1 MALPYDDQLSSP
13 DGALNDRQD
22 WTAFGNWPVS
32 GGTVLADPGG
42 TTHSHARFSPAVLPN
57 NYRVRVRCRFPVGAN
72 WYGIFG
78 RGLLD
83 GINTQYYGLL
93 TDGSTAALRQYRR
106 TATSWSA
113 YGNSVPVTI
122 AQNTW
127 YWLEIEFQD
136 STIRSYLDGALLDEQ
151 TDTNLPNGG
160 VVGLTLGTGGAGA
173 NTVEYDAIEVIDLAG
188 QVIFSGDLNALLSG
202 LDTTLIGNHGTAGD
216 VLVALAD
223 INTLIEGT
231 HGTGGNLAATL
242 GGIQADL
249 QGSHLP
255 AGISGDLAATL
266 SDTAGNYTAV
276 HGVAGQLSSDLSGIT
291 VQFQGSHVPS
301 GVVGD
306 LSGTLSGIAA
316 ALQANHG
323 VAGNVLVDLA
333 DANMDFFHNGDHT
346 YDGSAHYNGGIF
358 STLIQCAH
366 GTNSNL
372 AATLGGIQADLQGSH
387 LPAGISGDLAA
398 TLTDTAGNYTAVHGV
413 AGQLSLDLS
422 GITVQFQ
429 GSHVPSGVVGDLSG
443 TLSGIAAA
451 LQANHGVA
459 GNVLVDL
466 ADANMDF
473 FHNGDQA
480 YDGSAHYNGGIFSAL
495 IQGAHGTNSNLDATL
510 GGLTAT
516 LDATYTLPSID
527 VSIAADLS
535 GIAASLQVNHGIG
548 CNLSVDLT
556 GLEAIF
562 QAGHIQHLHTGD
574 LNANLTGITGGIT
587 VAHGITAAVNAQ
599 LDGISADF
607 LIDRGAIGWV
617 TPVLSGISA
626 RIHGQHW
633 QISASVSLAE
643 TGRAAIDS
651 LPLPIK
657 QIRYPHQCPANLLP
671 WLAWDY
677 SVDIWDSAW
686 SEQTQRD
693 VIDASVFVHRH
704 KGTPAAVL
712 RALEAMNYD
721 NVRIFERDVYLYDG
735 TYQYDSTI
743 QHGGGLGPFQFDVV
757 LNTGAIPDA
766 AEQTEIRRRIDHF
779 KNTRSR
785 LRQLRYMDVLYNGTY
800 QYDGNVN
807 HNGGIVS
814 G

>member
-57 NYRVRVRCRFPVGAN
+57 NYRLRVRCRFPVGAN

-106 TATSWSA
+106 TATGWSA

-122 AQNTW
+122 VQNTW
-127 YWLEIEFQD
+127 YWLEIEFED
-136 STIRSYLDGALLDEQ
+136 STIRTYLDGMLLDEQ

-223 INTLIEGT
+223 INALIEGA
-231 HGTGGNLAATL
+231 HGTGSNLAATL

-255 AGISGDLAATL
+255 AGISGDLAAALNGIAATIDGVHGTVGNLTATL
-266 SDTAGNYTAV
+266 TNTAGDYTVAHGVAGQLSLDLSGITAQFQGTHVPSGVGGDLSVALNGISTAIDGVHGIGGDLVATLTDTAGNYTGA

-301 GVVGD
+301 GVVCN
-306 LSGTLSGIAA
+306 LSGALSGITAALQANHGVAGNVLVDLADANMDFFHNGDRTYDGSAHYNGGIFSALIQGAHGTNSNLDATLGGITATLDATYTLPAIDGSIAANLSGIAA

-358 STLIQCAH
+358 S
-366 GTNSNL
+366 
-372 AATLGGIQADLQGSH
+372 
-387 LPAGISGDLAA
+387 
-398 TLTDTAGNYTAVHGV
+398 
-413 AGQLSLDLS
+413 
-422 GITVQFQ
+422 
-429 GSHVPSGVVGDLSG
+429 
-443 TLSGIAAA
+443 
-451 LQANHGVA
+451 
-459 GNVLVDL
+459 
-466 ADANMDF
+466 
-473 FHNGDQA
+473 
-480 YDGSAHYNGGIFSAL
+480 AL
-495 IQGAHGTNSNLDATL
+495 IEGAHGISSNLSA
-510 GGLTAT
+510 
-516 LDATYTLPSID
+516 
-527 VSIAADLS
+527 
-535 GIAASLQVNHGIG
+535 
-548 CNLSVDLT
+548 DLT

-574 LNANLTGITGGIT
+574 LNADLTGITAGIT
-587 VAHGITAAVNAQ
+587 VAHGTRAAVNAT
-599 LDGISADF
+599 LDGIGADF

-657 QIRYPHQCPANLLP
+657 QIRYPDQCPANLLP

-677 SVDIWDSAW
+677 SVDIWDSIW

-757 LNTGAIPDA
+757 LNTGSIPDA

-785 LRQLRYMDVLYNGTY
+785 LRQLRYMDVLYDGTY